1 MRNFHRR
8 NREDKG
14 KISLQERIENR
25 ILYKPNK
32 LMKHEIFYR
41 WKGRKISILVNKA
54 RKDSKVL
61 IRSSKS
67 KDTQYNGQKKTNNDI
82 SKLKIDQ
89 HEPH

>member
-1 MRNFHRR
+1 MKYFIDGRV
-8 NREDKG
+8 E
-14 KISLQERIENR
+14 Q
-25 ILYKPNK
+25 IL
-32 LMKHEIFYR
+32 
-41 WKGRKISILVNKA
+41 ILVNKT
-54 RKDSKVL
+54 KENIEVSKVL